1 MCLFSKEN
9 LQALNLVLH
18 PQHMECK
25 PTKIDYFQKRRQIGQ
40 NTKLEFF
47 LNQGGAR
54 EQKFKMYLLD
64 MQIKILFMLNK
75 SEFDQGTTLNPLVH
89 KESQVLKCTIAIEIQ
104 ANTPPIQHHHQG
116 AKKYHGCQKDVVGN

>member
-1 MCLFSKEN
+1 
-9 LQALNLVLH
+9 
-18 PQHMECK
+18 
-25 PTKIDYFQKRRQIGQ
+25 
-40 NTKLEFF
+40 

-54 EQKFKMYLLD
+54 EYKFKMIYRLD
-64 MQIKILFMLNK
+64 MQMKILFMLNK

-116 AKKYHGCQKDVVGN
+116 AKKYHCCQKDVVGN